1 VALSLS
7 RGSILSFAFG
17 LICTL
22 ARAQQPTFST
32 GVNVVNVLVTVRDKQ
47 GHLVRDLS
55 KDDFTLEEDGRVQT
69 VRYFLPQ
76 SGQPL
81 NLGLL
86 VDVSGSQRTVLA
98 EQRRA
103 SQQFL
108 DQVLRNPQDHA
119 FLIRFDRQVELLK
132 DLSFLELDA
141 RKSSDAKKNSAE
153 GTALYDAIVFAARRI
168 ASQSGRKALIVL
180 SDGYDTSSV
189 ASISSAIETAL
200 KADALVYSIRFL
212 DRDVFA
218 FQVPA
223 SQGGSPVPREGRKAL
238 GRIARETGG
247 TYFDLTASETLDR
260 IYAQIEDELRNQY
273 SLGFTPIL
281 SGEKSRPGYRKIR
294 VSVKRKGLTVQ
305 ARDGYY
311 PAE

>member
-1 VALSLS
+1 VALSR
-7 RGSILSFAFG
+7 RGALA

-22 ARAQQPTFST
+22 ARAQQPTFSI

-47 GHLVRDLS
+47 GQLVRGLT
-55 KDDFTLEEDGRVQT
+55 KDDFTLEEDGRIQT
-69 VRYFLPQ
+69 VRYFSPQ

-81 NLGLL
+81 TLGLL

-108 DQVLRNPQDHA
+108 DQVLRNPQDQA
-119 FLIRFDRQVELLK
+119 FLVRFDRQVTLIK
-132 DLSFLELDA
+132 DLSLLEPGA
-141 RKSSDAKKNSAE
+141 KENSDATRNTAR
-153 GTALYDAIVFAARRI
+153 GTAMYDAIVFAARKL
-168 ASQSGRKALIVL
+168 AGQAGRKALVVL
-180 SDGYDTSSV
+180 SDGYDTSSA
-189 ASISSAIETAL
+189 ASISSAIETAQR
-200 KADALVYSIRFL
+200 ADALVYSIRFL

-238 GRIARETGG
+238 ERVAKETGG
-247 TYFDLTASETLDR
+247 TYFDLTPAESLEKIYRR
-260 IYAQIEDELRNQY
+260 IDDELRNQY
-273 SLGFTPIL
+273 SLGFTPVA
-281 SGEKSRPGYRKIR
+281 SREKRPSGYRKIR
-294 VSVKRKGLTVQ
+294 VSVKEKGLTVQ

-311 PAE
+311 PARSEQ